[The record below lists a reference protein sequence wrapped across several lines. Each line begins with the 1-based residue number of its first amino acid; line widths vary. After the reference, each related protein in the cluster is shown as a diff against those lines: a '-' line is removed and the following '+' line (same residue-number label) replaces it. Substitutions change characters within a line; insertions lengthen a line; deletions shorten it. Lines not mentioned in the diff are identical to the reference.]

1 MFFRSVAQKTGGTK
15 NATHSNVEKSRRKN
29 AMPIGGMPSGYLNA
43 PRKRYTGNVNPITG
57 MTGQGGGA
65 AQGGAIGG
73 GANLPTSG
81 TAGIMGG
88 VMGRPMDLGTGRP
101 AGGTGGVMG
110 AGGPGGMMTP
120 GAPAPTPAPPSMP
133 APGPQMPY
141 KPGAPG
147 ARDITST
154 MSGYGKGM
162 LDPNSEYSKRMQEVL
177 TGRIGEETEA
187 SKRLAAFQASQ
198 AGMGGGG
205 SPELMAMLGDI
216 DIAGMEAG
224 GQASAEMMGQM
235 PGMGLDFLGGALQGE
250 LGISGQDLQAWMG
263 QQQLQQQAQG
273 MGTESFYRGQE
284 LDLERERMNQKAMMD
299 QLAMMFG

>member
-1 MFFRSVAQKTGGTK
+1 MPGLSSAGGFAPRQT
-15 NATHSNVEKSRRKN
+15 SGRKPWE
-29 AMPIGGMPSGYLNA
+29 AGGGPLYGTPVSGAAYPGAAGRGPSPSAAPPPGAAAPSGGGFGGM
-43 PRKRYTGNVNPITG
+43 
-57 MTGQGGGA
+57 
-65 AQGGAIGG
+65 
-73 GANLPTSG
+73 
-81 TAGIMGG
+81 
-88 VMGRPMDLGTGRP
+88 
-101 AGGTGGVMG
+101 MG
-110 AGGPGGMMTP
+110 AGSMMTP
-120 GAPAPTPAPPSMP
+120 GAPTPTPAPPSMP

-284 LDLERERMNQKAMMD
+284 LDLERERMDQKAMMD